1 MIFKNPQQVERTP
14 NDFDLPQSFIAIREN
29 KLVLKWNFQVQEKW
43 RIFMSDIVIKQ
54 FNKFLYFSIFILIYE
69 KPWT

>member
-29 KLVLKWNFQVQEKW
+29 KLVLKTF
-43 RIFMSDIVIKQ
+43 
-54 FNKFLYFSIFILIYE
+54 KFKRSEEYSCQTSL
-69 KPWT
+69 

>member
-29 KLVLKWNFQVQEKW
+29 KLVLK
-43 RIFMSDIVIKQ
+43 
-54 FNKFLYFSIFILIYE
+54 
-69 KPWT
+69 